1 MKTQTVSPID
11 LKVGDRVA
19 AHGAIVQVEY
29 IVETPETEIEG
40 GVRIAACI
48 SRLVGENMGSI
59 PRAYFE
65 TPEQMTR
72 RGCKFS
78 FGLPD
83 GLYWNVQGNA
93 HARCSKIIEA

>member
-1 MKTQTVSPID
+1 MKTMQISPIH
-11 LKVGDRVA
+11 LQVGDKVLIY
-19 AHGAIVQVEY
+19 GAIVEVMH
-29 IVETPETEIEG
+29 IVNAVETEIEG
-40 GVRIAACI
+40 GIRIAACI
-48 SRLVGENMGSI
+48 SRLVGEDMGAI

-78 FGLPD
+78 HALPD

-93 HARCSKIIEA
+93 HALVSKVVPE